1 MICPDSSQIGY
12 VVSLEGTKI
21 KLNLLDEHKGQLASH
36 RSGINS
42 VSQPGD
48 LIGIEA
54 ARYLIIAKVAEM
66 AFVEPDKAHSSH
78 NVYIKHIQHPFK
90 TISMLCNSIYKI
102 PK

>member
-36 RSGINS
+36 RSGITS
-42 VSQPGD
+42 LSQPGD
-48 LIGIEA
+48 LIGIE
-54 ARYLIIAKVAEM
+54 VAEM

-78 NVYIKHIQHPFK
+78 NVYIKHI
-90 TISMLCNSIYKI
+90 
-102 PK
+102 